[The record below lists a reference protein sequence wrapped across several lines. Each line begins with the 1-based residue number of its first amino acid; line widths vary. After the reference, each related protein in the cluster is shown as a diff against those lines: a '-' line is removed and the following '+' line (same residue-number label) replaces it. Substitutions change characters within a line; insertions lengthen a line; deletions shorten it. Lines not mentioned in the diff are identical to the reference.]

1 MKPLNSF
8 QGIIPPM
15 ITPLNLDLS
24 LDVPHAEKLI
34 EHLIEG
40 GVHGIFILGTTGEFA
55 GLSSDVKSD
64 LIRLSCRQ
72 VKGRVP
78 ILVGITDC
86 SFVESLDLAAI
97 AKESGADALVAAA
110 PFYMNIGQE
119 ELIFYYQKL
128 VNEVELPL
136 FLYDMPSHTKINI
149 EIESVAELAKHP
161 NIIGIKDSSGNS
173 KNFRAL
179 CDAFRD
185 QPDFKIF
192 VGPEE
197 ILAETLEMGGHGG
210 VTGGANL
217 FPKLY
222 VALYEAFQ
230 KKEIETVK
238 KLQDT
243 ILFLSKNLYT
253 NGTYRSSY
261 LKGLK
266 AAMAFEGLC
275 QGNFAPPLF
284 PYSNAEKAELY
295 EEYLMV
301 KERVQESLIS

>member
-1 MKPLNSF
+1 MKQLDLF
-8 QGIIPPM
+8 HGIIPPM
-15 ITPLNLDLS
+15 ITPLNSDLS

-34 EHLIEG
+34 EHIIDG

-64 LIRLSCRQ
+64 LIRLTCRQ
-72 VKGRVP
+72 VRGRVP

-86 SFVESLDLAAI
+86 AFVESLDLAAI

-110 PFYMNIGQE
+110 PFYMDIGQE
-119 ELIFYYQKL
+119 ELINYYEKL
-128 VNEVELPL
+128 ANVVELPL

-149 EIESVAELAKHP
+149 EIETAVKLSKHP
-161 NIIGIKDSSGNS
+161 NIIGIKDSSGNPE
-173 KNFRAL
+173 NFRAL
-179 CDAFRD
+179 CRAF
-185 QPDFKIF
+185 QNQADFKIF

-230 KKEIETVK
+230 KKESETVK
-238 KLQDT
+238 KLQET
-243 ILFLSKNLYT
+243 ILFLSKNLYS

-266 AAMAFEGLC
+266 AAMTFEGLC

-284 PYSNAEKAELY
+284 SYSEAEKAELY
-295 EEYLMV
+295 EEYLKV
-301 KERVQESLIS
+301 KERVQESLMS

>member
-1 MKPLNSF
+1 MKQLDSF
-8 QGIIPPM
+8 HGIIPPM
-15 ITPLNLDLS
+15 ITPLNSDLS
-24 LDVPHAEKLI
+24 LDVSHAEKLI
-34 EHLIEG
+34 EHMING

-64 LIRLSCRQ
+64 LIRLTCRQ
-72 VKGRVP
+72 VKKRVP

-97 AKESGADALVAAA
+97 AKESGAQALVAAA

-128 VNEVELPL
+128 ANIVELPL

-149 EIESVAELAKHP
+149 EIQTAVKLSVHP
-161 NIIGIKDSSGNS
+161 NIIGIKDSSGNPE
-173 KNFRAL
+173 NFRAL
-179 CDAFRD
+179 CEAFRSK
-185 QPDFKIF
+185 PEFKIF

-230 KKEIETVK
+230 NKETEKVK
-238 KLQDT
+238 SLQKT
-243 ILFLSKNLYT
+243 ILFLSENLYA

-284 PYSNAEKAELY
+284 PYSEAEKAELY
-295 EEYLMV
+295 EKYLKV
-301 KERVQESLIS
+301 KERVKESLIS

>member
-1 MKPLNSF
+1 MNRNETF

-15 ITPLNLDLS
+15 ITPLNSDYS

-34 EHLIEG
+34 EHLISGE
-40 GVHGIFILGTTGEFA
+40 VHGIFILGTTGEFA

-64 LIRLSCRQ
+64 LIRLTCRQ

-78 ILVGITDC
+78 TLVGITDC
-86 SFVESLDLAAI
+86 SFVESLDLASI

-128 VNEVELPL
+128 ADTVDLPL

-149 EIESVAELAKHP
+149 EIETAVELSKHP
-161 NIIGIKDSSGNS
+161 NIIGIKDSSGNLE
-173 KNFRAL
+173 NFRAL
-179 CDAFRD
+179 CSAFQD
-185 QPDFKIF
+185 QPEFKIF

-197 ILAETLEMGGHGG
+197 ILANTLEMGGNGG

-222 VALYEAFQ
+222 VALYDAFQ
-230 KKEIETVK
+230 KKETKTVQ

-243 ILFLSKNLYT
+243 ILFLSENLYQ

-284 PYSNAEKAELY
+284 PYSESEKSELY
-295 EEYLMV
+295 EKYFKV
-301 KERVQESLIS
+301 KERVQESLMS

>member
-15 ITPLNLDLS
+15 ITPLNSDLS

-64 LIRLSCRQ
+64 LIRLTCRQ

-275 QGNFAPPLF
+275 QGNFVPPLF